1 MKVLVTGGAG
11 YLGCLVVP
19 LLLEQGHEVTIY
31 DKLMWGIQPLLHVA
45 TRPELRIVR
54 GDVRDEI
61 ALRKVVRGQDAI
73 VNLAAIVGYPACL
86 EYPNEARETNQE
98 SVASLSR
105 MLSPSQLCIQASTGS
120 TYGQVD
126 GVCVEDT
133 PINPLTLYGE
143 TKAKAEEAVLAHGGV
158 PLRFATVFGV
168 SPRMRLDLLVNEIVY
183 QVAHYGTFVMYEG
196 HSRRTFLHC
205 RDAAASILF
214 AIDNYEQMSGRAFNV
229 GDEKLNYT
237 KRAIADLVMAQHRY
251 YLHAA
256 EFGEDK
262 DKRDY
267 EVSYGRIKQL
277 GYKATVTMEDGIKEL
292 LQVTPLIKEKSLLR
306 NI

>member
-19 LLLEQGHEVTIY
+19 LLLEQGHEVTVY
-31 DKLMWGIQPLLHVA
+31 DKLMWGVQPLLHVA
-45 TRPELRIVR
+45 TQSSLQVVR
-54 GDVRDEI
+54 GDVRDEA
-61 ALRKVVRGQDAI
+61 ALKKVVSGRDAI
-73 VNLAAIVGYPACL
+73 INLAAIVGYPACL
-86 EYPNEARETNQE
+86 ENPNEARETNQE
-98 SVASLSR
+98 AVESLAR
-105 MLSPSQLCIQASTGS
+105 MLTPSQMLIQASTGS
-120 TYGQVD
+120 TYGKVD
-126 GVCVEDT
+126 GICVEET
-133 PINPLTLYGE
+133 PINPLTIYGE
-143 TKAKAEEAVLAHGGV
+143 TKAKAEAPVLAHGGV

-196 HSRRTFLHC
+196 HSRRTFLHSQ
-205 RDAAASILF
+205 DAAASILF
-214 AIDNYEQMSGRAFNV
+214 ALDHYAQMSGRAFNV

-237 KRAIADLVMAQHRY
+237 KRAIADLVMAEYRY
-251 YLHAA
+251 YLHIA

-277 GYKATVTMEDGIKEL
+277 GYRAMVSMEDGIREL
-292 LQVTPLIKEKSLLR
+292 LKVTPLIKERSLLR